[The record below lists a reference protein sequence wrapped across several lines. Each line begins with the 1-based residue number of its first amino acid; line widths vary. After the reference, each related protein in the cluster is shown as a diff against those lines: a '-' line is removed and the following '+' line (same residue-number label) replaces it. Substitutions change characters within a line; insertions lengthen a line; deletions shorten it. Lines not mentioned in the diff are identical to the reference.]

1 LHDLKQNAPTEFEC
15 VVSQRVGSVKA
26 NFNLHTTMSDLEPEQ
41 SLTAVSKGRDEGL
54 NSSVEA
60 TQRFV
65 LSRNGDGT
73 QVDIIAEFRV
83 TGKIAT
89 FGQRI
94 IAAKAEQ
101 VTVETL
107 RNLSKLLEERNVAP
121 SS

>member
-1 LHDLKQNAPTEFEC
+1 
-15 VVSQRVGSVKA
+15 
-26 NFNLHTTMSDLEPEQ
+26 M
-41 SLTAVSKGRDEGL
+41 
-54 NSSVEA
+54 
-60 TQRFV
+60 
-65 LSRNGDGT
+65 
-73 QVDIIAEFRV
+73 